1 MKSTDNIIKGNDLI
15 IFVDVSYSFVGHQT
29 INWGTLL
36 TAIYTGYVPYYSRK
50 TIHCKN
56 NTEKR

>member
-1 MKSTDNIIKGNDLI
+1 MKIPDSIKKGNDLI
-15 IFVDVSYSFVGHQT
+15 IFVDVSYSFVGHQA
-29 INWGTLL
+29 INQSNLL
-36 TAIYTGYVPYYSRK
+36 TAIWTGYVPYYSRK